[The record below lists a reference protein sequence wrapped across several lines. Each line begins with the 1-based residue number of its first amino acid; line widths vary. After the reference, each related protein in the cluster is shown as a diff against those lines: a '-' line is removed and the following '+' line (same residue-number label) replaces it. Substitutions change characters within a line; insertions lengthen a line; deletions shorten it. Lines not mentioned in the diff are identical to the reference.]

1 MPNAPP
7 LVVPF
12 GGEAALE
19 RIKEQHNEIIL
30 NKMASKSG
38 Q

>member
-7 LVVPF
+7 LVISF
-12 GGEAALE
+12 GGDAALE

-30 NKMASKSG
+30 NKMAAKSG